1 MRRGISGGLM
11 SNVGV
16 SCGVVIIV
24 MLRMD
29 RPDIQRILIG
39 SSFTSGN
46 AHSNGRRS
54 SENYTADG
62 AGYENDNAIL
72 HVNQNECEML

>member
-1 MRRGISGGLM
+1 MRRGISGGV

-16 SCGVVIIV
+16 GCGVGITV

-29 RPDIQRILIG
+29 RSDIEGILIG

-46 AHSNGRRS
+46 AHSNWRRS

-72 HVNQNECEML
+72 HVNQNECGML

>member
-1 MRRGISGGLM
+1 VRRGIPGGLGRLD
-11 SNVGV
+11 VGV
-16 SCGVVIIV
+16 GCGVVITV

-29 RPDIQRILIG
+29 RPDIEGILIG
-39 SSFTSGN
+39 SSFTSRN
-46 AHSNGRRS
+46 AHSNGRRW

-72 HVNQNECEML
+72 HVNQKRM